1 MVLNLTCEVLG
12 LVFFPKLWKQVFSFV
27 PEKELG
33 GGKSCKVTHVT
44 VKYIF
49 FKINL
54 SVTGYE
60 VNDNV
65 IIHVLKDLYFTKAVL
80 RA

>member
-1 MVLNLTCEVLG
+1 M
-12 LVFFPKLWKQVFSFV
+12 
-27 PEKELG
+27 
-33 GGKSCKVTHVT
+33 
-44 VKYIF
+44 
-49 FKINL
+49 NL

>member
-1 MVLNLTCEVLG
+1 MVLDLTCEVLG
-12 LVFFPKLWKQVFSFV
+12 LFFFPKLWKQVFSFV

-33 GGKSCKVTHVT
+33 GGKSCKMTHVT

-49 FKINL
+49 FKMNL

-65 IIHVLKDLYFTKAVL
+65 IIHVLKDLYFTKDVL

>member
-1 MVLNLTCEVLG
+1 M
-12 LVFFPKLWKQVFSFV
+12 FFFSKLWKQVFSFV

-33 GGKSCKVTHVT
+33 GKSCKMTHVT